1 MTPPRLHRVIEKKS
15 TKDKIMSFLNT
26 RVHIIATRLDI
37 LAFVFLMILFLLICF
52 MVKQSTYGYLGS

>member
-1 MTPPRLHRVIEKKS
+1 MTPPRLHRVKDKKS
-15 TKDKIMSFLNT
+15 NKDKILSFLNT

-52 MVKQSTYGYLGS
+52 MIKQPTYGYLGS